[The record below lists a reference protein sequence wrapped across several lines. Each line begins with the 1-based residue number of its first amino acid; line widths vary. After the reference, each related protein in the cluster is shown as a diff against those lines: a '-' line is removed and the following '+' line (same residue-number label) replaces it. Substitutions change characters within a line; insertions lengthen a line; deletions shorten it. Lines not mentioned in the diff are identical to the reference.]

1 MSKCQI
7 FDEHCLERM
16 SDEQVLLSQSI
27 DGTVSQDSDEIHS
40 KIKRIYV
47 YIFHFQIFD
56 GLIIKFSKFGD
67 QEPEYPE
74 Q

>member
-16 SDEQVLLSQSI
+16 SGEQVLLSQSI
-27 DGTVSQDSDEIHS
+27 DGTVSQDSDKTHY
-40 KIKRIYV
+40 KFKRIYV

-56 GLIIKFSKFGD
+56 
-67 QEPEYPE
+67 
-74 Q
+74 

>member
-27 DGTVSQDSDEIHS
+27 DGTVSQDSDKIHS

-47 YIFHFQIFD
+47 YILNFQIFD
-56 GLIIKFSKFGD
+56 
-67 QEPEYPE
+67 
-74 Q
+74 